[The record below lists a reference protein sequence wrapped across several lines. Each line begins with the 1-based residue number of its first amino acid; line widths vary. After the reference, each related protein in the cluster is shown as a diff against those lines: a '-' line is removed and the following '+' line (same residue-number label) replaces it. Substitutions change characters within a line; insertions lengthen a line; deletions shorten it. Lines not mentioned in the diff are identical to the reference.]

1 MAMQPAHQ
9 SATAQS
15 TATPP
20 AVRQPVDYAI
30 ASVETMMR
38 KYAAA
43 DLPPRNHFH
52 YHQGVF
58 LSGVYQTYLA
68 TGDERYFDYMR
79 NWINAVVAPDG
90 SIPSA
95 DPAQLDDLQ
104 PGILLYPL
112 YKRTRDERYRK
123 AIDWIAHT
131 IRDYPCNP
139 DGGFWHKV
147 NSCAHEMWLDG
158 LYMGGPVIAQY
169 AAEFGHPEYFDLV
182 ARQALLMREHTE
194 TANGLYRHAWDW
206 TKSAAW
212 ADPDTGLA
220 PEHWGRSIG
229 WVPVAVLDDLD
240 FIPADHPQRPLL
252 EAMVRDLLAAVLR
265 YQGPDGRWWQVV
277 DKPGAEGN
285 WPETSC
291 TCLFTAALCKAVRTG
306 ILDESVLGA
315 ARRGYDAVIEHLG
328 RETRLDGTE
337 DLIVDGVCIG
347 TGVGDYGF
355 YCARPTSANDLHGVG
370 AFLLMA
376 AEAQKVRDRL

>member
-1 MAMQPAHQ
+1 M
-9 SATAQS
+9 TANADH
-15 TATPP
+15 TAK
-20 AVRQPVDYAI
+20 RPVDYAV

-38 KYAAA
+38 KFAAA

-68 TGDERYFDYMR
+68 TGDERYFDYVR
-79 NWINAVVAPDG
+79 NWVNCVVAPDG

-95 DPAQLDDLQ
+95 DPSQLDDLQ

-112 YKRTRDERYRK
+112 YERTRDERYRA

-131 IRDYPCNP
+131 IRDYPRNP
-139 DGGFWHKV
+139 DGGFWHKA
-147 NSCAHEMWLDG
+147 NSFAHQMWLDG

-169 AAEFGHPEYFDLV
+169 GAEFGHPEYFDLV

-206 TKSAAW
+206 SRKAAW
-212 ADPDTGLA
+212 ADPETGLA

-240 FIPADHPQRPLL
+240 FIPAGHPDRPAL
-252 EAMVRDLLAAVLR
+252 EAMVRDLLTAVLK

-277 DKPGAEGN
+277 DRPGDAGN

-291 TCLFTAALCKAVRTG
+291 SCLFTAALCKAVRAG
-306 ILDESVLGA
+306 VMDESALA
-315 ARRGYDAVIEHLG
+315 AAGRGYEAVIANLG
-328 RETRLDGTE
+328 HETRPDGAE
-337 DLIVDGVCIG
+337 DLIVDGVCVG
-347 TGVGDYGF
+347 TGVGDYDF

-370 AFLLMA
+370 SFLIMTS
-376 AEAQKVRDRL
+376 EVQKVWDRL